1 MGREAQAPPTLP
13 KLVTSHQATPL
24 RLHVEEHPDE
34 QLSSSIPQ
42 IAPLCSAFEKATGW
56 ELRYE
61 QSPAGLG
68 EAWSTTIEAH
78 GQQAG
83 RLILAAPRLR
93 EGGTAHAT
101 GIDLHQARPLAL
113 AIGSLLT
120 EISRLKQA
128 VWQREAELAAGVP
141 VAARPNDEPHLAD
154 RLEAVLKGGAEALG
168 CQAAGLYLL
177 DEATSELKLRA
188 MWGLPQERL
197 LAPARPLRGAT
208 ADLEALVGHAVV
220 LEDTSVTP
228 NWRCPE
234 EEFAAAV
241 CVPVSSPSIPLGT
254 LWVFSDEA
262 RVFSPEQTN
271 LLEIIAGRLAADLE
285 REMLLAAGTKAKER
299 DRQLESAA
307 RWMSDRLPSI
317 TPLIDDYEFSAWT
330 QQSGSVGG
338 DFHDWSVLSDGCVA
352 LTVGDAEGELFEAAL
367 GAASLHYAIKAH
379 AGHKHSA
386 SDLLSRVNESLITT
400 SPGDQ
405 RASLGYALLE
415 PESGAVELALAGA
428 AAAIVV
434 GSEDRVVTTTDTPPV
449 GEISDAAFQQDCLV
463 LKPGEALVMI
473 SGGVRAAVDGAGLR
487 IGEAAIASHV
497 ARHLRES
504 ADGLVAR
511 LRRLLDQDG
520 QAGNDLTVLVVKR
533 RSPHS

>member
-1 MGREAQAPPTLP
+1 LP
-13 KLVTSHQATPL
+13 FFVTSNQASSNQATPL

-34 QLSSSIPQ
+34 QLACIIPQ

-56 ELRYE
+56 QLRYE

-68 EAWSTTIEAH
+68 EAWSTTIETH
-78 GQQAG
+78 GQPAG
-83 RLILAAPRLR
+83 RLVLAAPHHDD
-93 EGGTAHAT
+93 GPKNANKS
-101 GIDLHQARPLAL
+101 IDLHEARPLAL
-113 AIGSLLT
+113 AIGNLLT
-120 EISRLKQA
+120 EITRLRQA

-141 VAARPNDEPHLAD
+141 VAARRDEEPHLAD

-177 DEATSELKLRA
+177 DDATSELKLRA
-188 MWGLPQERL
+188 MWGLPEEKL

-228 NWRCPE
+228 SWRCPE
-234 EEFAAAV
+234 DEFGGAV

-254 LWVFSDEA
+254 LWVFSDEP
-262 RVFSPEQTN
+262 RDFSPEQTN

-285 REMLLAAGTKAKER
+285 REMLLAAGTKGKER
-299 DRQLESAA
+299 DRQLELAA

-330 QQSGSVGG
+330 QQGGSIGG
-338 DFHDWSVLSDGCVA
+338 DFHDWSVLSDGRVA
-352 LTVGDAEGELFEAAL
+352 LTVGDSDGQLFEAAL

-379 AGHKHSA
+379 AGHPHNA
-386 SDLLSRVNESLITT
+386 DELLVRVNESLIAA

-405 RASLGYALLE
+405 RASLAYALLE
-415 PESGAVELALAGA
+415 PESGRVELSLAGS

-434 GSEDRVVTTTDTPPV
+434 RDDDRLVTTTDAPHL
-449 GEISDAAFQQDCLV
+449 GEISDAVFQADCLN
-463 LKPGEALVMI
+463 LKAGEALIMI

-511 LRRLLDQDG
+511 IRRLLDHDG
-520 QAGNDLTVLVVKR
+520 QTENDLTVVVVKR
-533 RSPHS
+533 RSRRS

>member
-1 MGREAQAPPTLP
+1 MRTLLQP
-13 KLVTSHQATPL
+13 CLTVTSNQATPL
-24 RLHVEEHPDE
+24 RLHVEEHPDQ
-34 QLSSSIPQ
+34 QLGCTIPQ
-42 IAPLCSAFEKATGW
+42 IGPLCSAFEKATGW
-56 ELRYE
+56 QLRYE

-68 EAWSTTIEAH
+68 EAWSATIEAH
-78 GQQAG
+78 GRQAG
-83 RLILAAPRLR
+83 RLVLAAPQHDNDSKKTN
-93 EGGTAHAT
+93 GS
-101 GIDLHQARPLAL
+101 IDLHQARPLAL
-113 AIGSLLT
+113 AIGNLLS
-120 EISRLKQA
+120 EVSRLKQA
-128 VWQREAELAAGVP
+128 VWHREAELAAGVP
-141 VAARPNDEPHLAD
+141 VAARPDEEPHLAD

-177 DEATSELKLRA
+177 DDATTELKLRA
-188 MWGLPQERL
+188 MWGLPEERL

-220 LEDTSVTP
+220 LEDISLTP

-234 EEFAAAV
+234 QEFAAAV

-254 LWVFSDEA
+254 LWVFSDEP
-262 RVFSPEQTN
+262 RDFSPEQTN

-299 DRQLESAA
+299 DRQLELAA
-307 RWMSDRLPSI
+307 RWMADRLPSI

-330 QQSGSVGG
+330 QQAGSIGG
-338 DFHDWSVLSDGCVA
+338 DFHDWTVLTDGRVA

-367 GAASLHYAIKAH
+367 GAASLHYALKAH
-379 AGHKHSA
+379 ASQPHSA
-386 SDLLSRVNESLITT
+386 GELLARVNESLIAT

-405 RASLGYALLE
+405 RASLAYALLE
-415 PESGAVELALAGA
+415 PDSGAIELSLAGA

-434 GSEDRVVTTTDTPPV
+434 REDDREVTTTDAPQL
-449 GEISDAAFQQDCLV
+449 GELSETAFQQDA
-463 LKPGEALVMI
+463 LKLRPGEALVLI

-511 LRRLLDQDG
+511 LRRLLDHEA
-520 QAGNDLTVLVVKR
+520 QAETDLTVLVVKR
-533 RSPHS
+533 RSARS

>member
-1 MGREAQAPPTLP
+1 
-13 KLVTSHQATPL
+13 VTSNQATSL

-34 QLSSSIPQ
+34 QLASTIPQ

-56 ELRYE
+56 QLRYE
-61 QSPAGLG
+61 QSPAGPG
-68 EAWSTTIEAH
+68 EAWSATIETH
-78 GQQAG
+78 GQPVG
-83 RLILAAPRLR
+83 RLVLSAPHR
-93 EGGTAHAT
+93 ENAKGSEPCV
-101 GIDLHQARPLAL
+101 DLHEARPLAL
-113 AIGSLLT
+113 AIGNLLT

-141 VAARPNDEPHLAD
+141 VAARRDEEPHLAD

-177 DEATSELKLRA
+177 DDATSELKLRA
-188 MWGLPQERL
+188 MWGLPEERL
-197 LAPARPLRGAT
+197 LAPARTLRGAT

-220 LEDTSVTP
+220 LEDVSLTP

-234 EEFAAAV
+234 EEFSAAV

-254 LWVFSDEA
+254 LWVFSNEPRD
-262 RVFSPEQTN
+262 FSPEQTN

-299 DRQLESAA
+299 DRQLELAA
-307 RWMSDRLPSI
+307 RWMADRLPSI

-330 QQSGSVGG
+330 QQAGCVGG
-338 DFHDWSVLSDGCVA
+338 DFHDWTVLSDGRIA
-352 LTVGDAEGELFEAAL
+352 LTVGDADGELFEAAL

-379 AGHKHSA
+379 ASHSHSA
-386 SDLLSRVNESLITT
+386 TDLLSRVNESLIAA

-405 RASLGYALLE
+405 RASLAYALVE
-415 PESGAVELALAGA
+415 PDSGAIELSLAGA
-428 AAAIVV
+428 TAAILVRAD
-434 GSEDRVVTTTDTPPV
+434 DREVTTTDAPSL
-449 GEISDAAFQQDCLV
+449 GEMSEAEFQQDCLS
-463 LKPGEALVMI
+463 LKPGEALIMI
-473 SGGVRAAVDGAGLR
+473 SGGVRTAIDGAGLR

-497 ARHLRES
+497 ARHLCES

-511 LRRLLDQDG
+511 LRRLLDHDA
-520 QAGNDLTVLVVKR
+520 QAANDLTVLVVKR
-533 RSPHS
+533 RSLRSS

>member
-1 MGREAQAPPTLP
+1 M
-13 KLVTSHQATPL
+13 TSHQATPL
-24 RLHVEEHPDE
+24 RLHIEEVPDE
-34 QLSSSIPQ
+34 QLACAIPQ
-42 IAPLCSAFEKATGW
+42 IAPLCAAFEKATGW
-56 ELRYE
+56 QLRYE
-61 QSPAGLG
+61 QSPAGHG
-68 EAWSTTIEAH
+68 EAWSTVIESH
-78 GQQAG
+78 GQQVG
-83 RLILAAPRLR
+83 RLILAAPHKDNGSRDNGSKGANHSL
-93 EGGTAHAT
+93 
-101 GIDLHQARPLAL
+101 DLHQARPLAL

-120 EISRLKQA
+120 EISHLKQA

-141 VAARPNDEPHLAD
+141 VAARRDEEPHLAD

-177 DEATSELKLRA
+177 DDATTELKLRA
-188 MWGLPQERL
+188 MWGLPEERL

-220 LEDTSVTP
+220 LEDISVTP

-254 LWVFSDEA
+254 LWVFCDEP
-262 RVFSPEQTN
+262 RDFSPEQTN

-299 DRQLESAA
+299 DRQLELAA
-307 RWMSDRLPSI
+307 RWMADRLPSI
-317 TPLIDDYEFSAWT
+317 TPLVDDYEFSAWT
-330 QQSGSVGG
+330 QQAGSIGG
-338 DFHDWSVLSDGCVA
+338 DFHDWSVLSDGRVA

-379 AGHKHSA
+379 ASTSHNAGE
-386 SDLLSRVNESLITT
+386 LLTRVNESLIAA

-405 RASLGYALLE
+405 RASLAYALLE
-415 PESGAVELALAGA
+415 PESGAIELSLAGS

-434 GSEDRVVTTTDTPPV
+434 RDDDRMVTTTDAPQL
-449 GEISDAAFQQDCLV
+449 GEVPEGAFQRDCLG
-463 LKPGEALVMI
+463 LAPGEALVMI

-487 IGEAAIASHV
+487 IGEAAIASLI
-497 ARHLRES
+497 A
-504 ADGLVAR
+504 
-511 LRRLLDQDG
+511 
-520 QAGNDLTVLVVKR
+520 
-533 RSPHS
+533 